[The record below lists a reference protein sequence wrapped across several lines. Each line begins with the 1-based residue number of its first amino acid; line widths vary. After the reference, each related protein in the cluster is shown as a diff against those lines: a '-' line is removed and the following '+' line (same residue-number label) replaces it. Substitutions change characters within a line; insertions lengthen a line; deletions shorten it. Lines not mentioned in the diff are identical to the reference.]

1 MKISPDKLA
10 RVLEFGKTLER
21 KNDLPDIEK
30 IAGLFPRGFMSIVA
44 SAPGTG
50 KTWLMQYLTC
60 QLSTGGRILNGLV
73 AKSKPYKSIIL
84 SGETGSYLLEKRLSL
99 TNWSYDSRRIKVYSS
114 VDMSL
119 AGMNCMIN
127 TQEGQETLIAI
138 VYQEKPDIIFLDTLI
153 SFHTCDESN
162 QAEMT
167 AIYTFL
173 LRIAKSFNCAVVLN
187 HHTRKKGRGP
197 DKVLRYTQDDVI
209 GSSASIRLASAVY
222 AIEKVNDETNN
233 DRGMPKMMVHNV
245 KNWDKRVPDFTYQFI
260 HPLDDEDLID
270 FKIGFDTDNVNIFW
284 SMRERLKEYISSL
297 ERGTYI
303 NPEGAAQ
310 SINTTPEN
318 ARNYLEEFTK
328 KNLLDREKVAGKLM
342 YRVL

>member
-10 RVLEFGKTLER
+10 RVLEFGKALER

-30 IAGLFPRGFMSIVA
+30 IAGLFPRGFMSILA

-73 AKSKPYKSIIL
+73 AKSKPYKSVIL
-84 SGETGSYLLEKRLSL
+84 SGETGSYLLEKRLTL
-99 TNWSYDSRRIKVYSS
+99 TTWSFNSKYVKVYSS

-119 AGMNCMIN
+119 ADVNCMLN

-138 VYQEKPDIIFLDTLI
+138 VYQEKPDVIFFDTLI
-153 SFHTCDESN
+153 SFHTNEESN
-162 QAEMT
+162 QADMT

-173 LRIAKSFNCAVVLN
+173 LRVAKSFNCAVVVN
-187 HHTRKKGRGP
+187 HHTRKKPRN
-197 DKVLRYTQDDVI
+197 DKGGKMTQDDVI
-209 GSSASIRLASAVY
+209 GSSAGIRLASAVY
-222 AIEKVNDETNN
+222 VIEKLTNEVNN
-233 DRGMPKMMVHNV
+233 DCGMPKMMVHNV

-260 HPLDDEDLID
+260 HPFDDESLID
-270 FKIGFDTDNVNIFW
+270 FKIGFDTDSVNVFW
-284 SMRERLKEYISSL
+284 SIRERIREYITSL
-297 ERGTYI
+297 EQGTYI

-310 SINTTPEN
+310 AINTTPEN

-328 KNLLDREKVAGKLM
+328 KNLLDREKVAGRLM